1 MKSPIVESYGSGGP
15 ITIKALFRE
24 SGNTGWT
31 VYTRVSI
38 EPYIEDL
45 DNNQIQPNQPH
56 DVADNK
62 VAQTGAENRANHD
75 NDNIVHIM
83 NNG

>member
-1 MKSPIVESYGSGGP
+1 MESDRSGNS
-15 ITIKALFRE
+15 ISIKALPRDP
-24 SGNTGWT
+24 GNTGWT
-31 VYTRVSI
+31 VYTRVPI

-62 VAQTGAENRANHD
+62 VAQTGAENIANHD
-75 NDNIVHIM
+75 NDNKVHIM